1 MFKTY
6 LQLGFEHI
14 LDLQGYDHILF
25 IVTLCAIFAISQ
37 WRKLLVLVTAFTLGH
52 CLTLA
57 LSALNIVSID
67 AGLVEFLIPLTILL
81 TAVYNIVKKD
91 HSNMSIHYVMTS
103 LFGLIHGCLLYTS
116 DAADE

>member
-14 LDLQGYDHILF
+14 LDFQGYDHILF
-25 IVTLCAIFAISQ
+25 IVTLCAIFSIGQ

-52 CLTLA
+52 SLTLA
-57 LSALNIVSID
+57 LSALSIVTID

-81 TAVYNIVKKD
+81 TAVYNRQKR
-91 HSNMSIHYVMTS
+91 SQQYVHTLCDD
-103 LFGLIHGCLLYTS
+103 LFIRSYPWFRI
-116 DAADE
+116 